1 MILFMFFAQFYGV
14 LQLSWLGSLTRT
26 VRWRLLLL
34 ALLAGVAVVMPVT
47 LLLELGGARL
57 YGLVTDQ
64 AFVIALRDNSYTID
78 PFLEEGLKILPLIVA
93 CMIPAIRRQLSLVDL
108 VLLGAALGSGFGL
121 AEAFFNFNSSI
132 DQASYIREGDIW
144 AFAGS
149 IFAFVAIPGVGRTL
163 ISWLPA
169 GASIM
174 DPSDVVTY
182 GALQVNSHL
191 VWSALVGLG
200 LGLLLRL
207 RPRWKWI
214 GLLPIV
220 LMG

>member
-174 DPSDVVTY
+174 DPSDV
-182 GALQVNSHL
+182 
-191 VWSALVGLG
+191 
-200 LGLLLRL
+200 
-207 RPRWKWI
+207 
-214 GLLPIV
+214 
-220 LMG
+220 